1 MPRVPVKLVSWDE
14 IVEWSLGL
22 GKVIESSGW
31 TPDMVVAV
39 ARGGYV
45 PARLLCDYLGITD
58 LVSLQSQHWVE
69 AAKAAQKAIIRNA
82 YSIEARGLKVLV
94 VDDIVDTGE
103 TLALARDFIR
113 AEWKPED
120 VRTAALQ
127 WISPIAKFKPDYY
140 YIEVKDWTWFQY
152 PWTRLED
159 LTQFIERV
167 FREDER
173 ARGGLSEEDLRRV
186 FTEWYGVR
194 PEDFGSYWRLALE
207 RLTSKGV
214 LEVIEGRLRLARRP
228 KAQG

>member
-1 MPRVPVKLVSWDE
+1 VPRVPVKLVSWDE

-207 RLTSKGV
+207 RLTSRGV

>member
-45 PARLLCDYLGITD
+45 PARLLCDYLGVTD
-58 LVSLQSQHWVE
+58 LMSLQSQHWVE

-103 TLALARDFIR
+103 TLALARNFIR

-140 YIEVKDWTWFQY
+140 YIEVKEWTWFQY

-159 LTQFIERV
+159 LTQFIERI

-207 RLTSKGV
+207 RLTSKGI
-214 LEVIEGRLRLARRP
+214 LEVVEGRLRLARRP
-228 KAQG
+228 KA

>member
-1 MPRVPVKLVSWDE
+1 VPRVPVKLVSWDE

-159 LTQFIERV
+159 LTQFIERI

-214 LEVIEGRLRLARRP
+214 LEVVEGRLRLARRP
-228 KAQG
+228 KA

>member
-1 MPRVPVKLVSWDE
+1 VPRVPVKLVSWDE

-45 PARLLCDYLGITD
+45 PARLLCDYLGVTD
-58 LVSLQSQHWVE
+58 LMSLQSQHWVE

-103 TLALARDFIR
+103 TLALARNFIR

-140 YIEVKDWTWFQY
+140 YIEVKEWTWFQY

-159 LTQFIERV
+159 LTQFIERI

-207 RLTSKGV
+207 RLTSKGI
-214 LEVIEGRLRLARRP
+214 LEVVEGRLRLARRP
-228 KAQG
+228 KA

>member
-1 MPRVPVKLVSWDE
+1 VPRVPVKLVSWDE

-45 PARLLCDYLGITD
+45 PARLLCDYLGVTD
-58 LVSLQSQHWVE
+58 LMSLQSQHWVE

-159 LTQFIERV
+159 LTQFIERI

-207 RLTSKGV
+207 RLTSKGI
-214 LEVIEGRLRLARRP
+214 LEVVEGRLRLARRP
-228 KAQG
+228 KA

>member
-1 MPRVPVKLVSWDE
+1 VPRVPVKLVSWDE

-45 PARLLCDYLGITD
+45 PARLLCDYLGVTD

-140 YIEVKDWTWFQY
+140 YIEVKEWTWFQY

-159 LTQFIERV
+159 LTQFIERI

-207 RLTSKGV
+207 RLTSKGI
-214 LEVIEGRLRLARRP
+214 LEVVEGRLRLARRP
-228 KAQG
+228 KA

>member
-1 MPRVPVKLVSWDE
+1 VPRVPVKLVSWDE

-214 LEVIEGRLRLARRP
+214 LEVVEGRLRLARRP
-228 KAQG
+228 KA

>member
-1 MPRVPVKLVSWDE
+1 VPRVPVKLVSWDE

-159 LTQFIERV
+159 LTQFIERI

-207 RLTSKGV
+207 RLTSKGI
-214 LEVIEGRLRLARRP
+214 LEVVEGRLRLARRP
-228 KAQG
+228 KA

>member
-45 PARLLCDYLGITD
+45 PARLLCDYLGVTD

-228 KAQG
+228 KA

>member
-207 RLTSKGV
+207 RLTSRGV
-214 LEVIEGRLRLARRP
+214 LEAVEGRLRLARRP